1 MIEYNANYYWLSENH
16 IIYGNTEGKYALVSP
31 IQREKGKRWFYP
43 HFGFAYKPINT
54 NVQVVL
60 VSDIDGMKSHTVLL
74 DKSFNAQNTN
84 WHYFFK
90 NLNDVDF
97 LFDTWTDSAKPE
109 LLWQIVLL
117 FEVSPGGSISVDNI
131 G

>member
-1 MIEYNANYYWLSENH
+1 M
-16 IIYGNTEGKYALVSP
+16 VSP

-54 NVQVVL
+54 NVQVVF
-60 VSDIDGMKSHTVLL
+60 VSDIDGMKSQTVLL

-97 LFDTWTDSAKPE
+97 LNDIWTDGTKPE

-117 FEVSPGGSISVDNI
+117 FEVYQGGSISVDNI